1 MTTVITSTA
10 QIDEMN
16 KLKTRLV
23 KETVQSLPMLK
34 SNQFDLST
42 EEGIHYTVN
51 CTVDN
56 LLQQKIKN
64 GEIQVIEQSSTLANS
79 NGAIQ

>member
-1 MTTVITSTA
+1 MTTVITNTA

-16 KLKTRLV
+16 KLKTELV
-23 KETVQSLPMLK
+23 KETLQNLLMLR

-42 EEGIHYTVN
+42 EENIKYAVN

-64 GEIQVIEQSSTLANS
+64 NEIQVLEQGNS
-79 NGAIQ
+79 NEVIQ